1 MKYFNKNRLDL
12 NDKRMRKIIHGVYGI
27 TSKLKIGKK
36 YTLKQIMDIAH
47 PDWWKNN
54 LPPYDARSAGV
65 TFINLVNE
73 GWFPEL
79 AANVKHNSSNQYIRI
94 K

>member
-1 MKYFNKNRLDL
+1 MSYYARDGLDVEDQKMKR
-12 NDKRMRKIIHGVYGI
+12 IIHDVWGV
-27 TSKLKIGKK
+27 TPRLKIGKK
-36 YTLKQIMDIAH
+36 YTLKQMVDIAH
-47 PDWWKNN
+47 PGWWENN
-54 LPPYDARSAGV
+54 LKPYDARSAGV

-79 AANVKHNSSNQYIRI
+79 VAKVNYNTSNQFIRR

>member
-1 MKYFNKNRLDL
+1 MSYYDRDGLDVE
-12 NDKRMRKIIHGVYGI
+12 DQRMIIIIHAVWDV
-27 TSKLKIGKK
+27 TPNLKIGKK
-36 YTLKQIMDIAH
+36 YTLKQMVDIVH
-47 PDWWKNN
+47 PGWWENN
-54 LPPYDARSAGV
+54 LKPYDARSAGV

-79 AANVKHNSSNQYIRI
+79 AANIKHNSSNQFIRI